1 MIQENYMCLVLI
13 WYAIELAILNPLDL
27 NQLFHTD
34 KIKASGLGQIF
45 SMRLDGSS
53 SVYHESSV
61 VASKK
66 DSRYNA
72 STIFT
77 NSQMICFLNICP
89 NQMTPRNEFSWV
101 LQGNSRKLKMEVVL
115 PMPTNFV

>member
-1 MIQENYMCLVLI
+1 M
-13 WYAIELAILNPLDL
+13 AILNPLDL

-89 NQMTPRNEFSWV
+89 NQMTLRNEF
-101 LQGNSRKLKMEVVL
+101 LGGYKEIQENSNWELYCLCLPTLFNEMNRKLFM
-115 PMPTNFV
+115 

>member
-1 MIQENYMCLVLI
+1 MCLVLI

-89 NQMTPRNEFSWV
+89 NQMTPRNEFFWG
-101 LQGNSRKLKMEVVL
+101 LQGNSRKFKMEVVL
-115 PMPTNFV
+115 PMSTNFV

>member
-1 MIQENYMCLVLI
+1 MIQENLMCLVLI

-27 NQLFHTD
+27 NHFLYFQLFHTD
-34 KIKASGLGQIF
+34 KILAFGIGQIF

-66 DSRYNA
+66 NNRHNA
-72 STIFT
+72 STVFT
-77 NSQMICFLNICP
+77 NSQMICFLNIFP
-89 NQMTPRNEFSWV
+89 NQMTPRNEFSWR
-101 LQGNSRKLKMEVVL
+101 L
-115 PMPTNFV
+115 